1 MTQIIGRMTRAE
13 QCGTVERRPQVRGP
27 VLVLALL
34 GTVCDVQQVTAPLR
48 TSVSLAINE
57 RQDHFNSA
65 FLLLQVHDFR

>member
-13 QCGTVERRPQVRGP
+13 QCGTVERTPQVRGP